1 MNEPMQLSLYFI
13 GTVDDV
19 RAKTRFNDLAGFQV
33 DPADVRFSIQVA
45 AHKGESLG
53 SRDAVVVDAP
63 NPERFNSRRAQ
74 AGKKDVL
81 VVVSP
86 RQARRNEEELSVLH
100 SRLVPAAD
108 SRMVDVN
115 GAGLSEVGIKP
126 MKAAG
131 HGVRA
136 ALAYRLPERCPYT

>member
-1 MNEPMQLSLYFI
+1 MSAP
-13 GTVDDV
+13 
-19 RAKTRFNDLAGFQV
+19 KTRFNDLAGFQV

-86 RQARRNEEELSVLH
+86 RQARGNKEGLSVLH
-100 SRLVPAAD
+100 ARPVSAAD

-136 ALAYRLPERCPYT
+136 GLAYRLPERCPYT